1 MMRGLILSSAL
12 AMTLS
17 ACGQQAE
24 HSPAH
29 QTAEAAAD
37 FSTDKPAYLAQLM
50 LIRGH
55 LQAGAALYAAGEA
68 AMAATHM
75 KHPEDELYAQLKPAL
90 PAWGATDFAGALQA
104 LAASVEG
111 RAAASQVETDLANVR
126 AAIDAAADASNP
138 SARELLLASAATLRT
153 AAEEFDIALTDSA
166 VTDVHEYQDAYG
178 FMTTT
183 LEYLNRFEAAD
194 AAAQNAF
201 TLARAQAALALAVAP
216 SALPP
221 AQTATRAETIYAAA
235 AQIEAAAQALE

>member
-1 MMRGLILSSAL
+1 MMRGLILSYAFAAL
-12 AMTLS
+12 TLS

-29 QTAEAAAD
+29 QMAEDAAD
-37 FSTDKPAYLAQLM
+37 FSTDKPAYLTQLM

-111 RAAASQVETDLANVR
+111 RAAPSQVEADLANVR

-153 AAEEFDIALTDSA
+153 AADEFDIALTDSA
-166 VTDVHEYQDAYG
+166 VTDIHEYQDAYG
-178 FMTTT
+178 FMITT
-183 LEYLNRFEAAD
+183 LEYLTRFESTDPAVQSAL
-194 AAAQNAF
+194 A
-201 TLARAQAALALAVAP
+201 TARAQAALALAV
-216 SALPP
+216 LPP
-221 AQTATRAETIYAAA
+221 AQTATRAETIHAAA
-235 AQIEAAAQALE
+235 AQIEAAAQGLE

>member
-111 RAAASQVETDLANVR
+111 RAAASQVETDLAHVR

-183 LEYLNRFEAAD
+183 LEYLNRFESTDPAVQTALV
-194 AAAQNAF
+194 
-201 TLARAQAALALAVAP
+201 TARAQAALALAVAP

-221 AQTATRAETIYAAA
+221 AQTASRAETIYVAA
-235 AQIEAAAQALE
+235 AQIEAAALALE